1 VGISCAGA
9 GIRLRE
15 AGNSRIV
22 SESRESLRILV
33 VEDEALILM
42 AAVDTLAELGHEGVS
57 ASTGKAALSVLQG
70 NDAIHA
76 MLVDINLPDMD
87 GKQIAAEARRLR
99 PGLPIIFATGYRID
113 VPEDLAQTGPTVVL
127 GKPYWM
133 PDLERA
139 IRQVC

>member
-1 VGISCAGA
+1 MSAAG
-9 GIRLRE
+9 
-15 AGNSRIV
+15 SP
-22 SESRESLRILV
+22 LRILV

-57 ASTGKAALSVLQG
+57 ASTGKAALKVLEST
-70 NDAIHA
+70 DAVHA

-127 GKPYWM
+127 GKPYWT